1 MKKGILVAIIG
12 LTLTGMVACKSSQKT
27 NKGKAD
33 SRESAQVLQVET
45 EAELEVKPQVLAE
58 PSPIDS
64 IRFERSS
71 CFGTCP
77 AFQALIFGNG
87 MMRYTGRAFVK
98 NIGSFK
104 AQVYPEALKETFG
117 LLEEYDFWNME
128 ESYPSAATD
137 IPSVTLEVWADGKHH
152 KVFLQDNA
160 PEGLSLIHK
169 HLDEVIARA
178 KHWKAL
184 PQQ

>member
-1 MKKGILVAIIG
+1 MKTLNIITVLLLCLGIFG
-12 LTLTGMVACKSSQKT
+12 CKSSQKT
-27 NKGKAD
+27 IQDKEARSINNQNLVV
-33 SRESAQVLQVET
+33 ESQE
-45 EAELEVKPQVLAE
+45 ELEAKPQVLAE

-77 AFQALIFGNG
+77 AFQAVIYGNG
-87 MMRYTGRAFVK
+87 IMRYTGRAFVK
-98 NIGSFK
+98 NIGDFK
-104 AQVYPEALKETFG
+104 AQVYPEALKETYG
-117 LLEEYDFWNME
+117 LLEEYNFWSME

-137 IPSVTLEVWADGKHH
+137 IPSVALEVWADGKHH

-160 PEGLSLIHK
+160 PEGLTIIHK

-178 KHWKAL
+178 KHWKAM
-184 PQQ
+184 PKQ